1 MKDKFFNIPL
11 EKQNKIINSALAE
24 FAKNGYTK
32 TSINDIAKSAD
43 VSKASLFYYFNTKK
57 ELYLYL
63 YEYCYDCYM
72 KEVEKMLCSETKDFF
87 ELFLEHQHRRI
98 NLMKRHPEM
107 FLFLNESDSNEN
119 EDILNEVDIDKLITR
134 HPEIFSITNGFNSN
148 DDKEL
153 NSDLKRLRKNFVDKL
168 ITSIINKSDMSKFK
182 EDVDINILLDIMKWV
197 TNGYMRKIINHEP
210 INIALDDYILFL
222 KKSLYK

>member
-72 KEVEKMLCSETKDFF
+72 KEVEK
-87 ELFLEHQHRRI
+87 I
-98 NLMKRHPEM
+98 
-107 FLFLNESDSNEN
+107 FLNY
-119 EDILNEVDIDKLITR
+119 
-134 HPEIFSITNGFNSN
+134 F
-148 DDKEL
+148 
-153 NSDLKRLRKNFVDKL
+153 
-168 ITSIINKSDMSKFK
+168 
-182 EDVDINILLDIMKWV
+182 
-197 TNGYMRKIINHEP
+197 
-210 INIALDDYILFL
+210 
-222 KKSLYK
+222 